1 MPKPLASLS
10 TRTEEFTP
18 RDLPLRQPQDPPRRP
33 FPLERPPAG
42 RIKDAI
48 IRWLEEEL

>member
-1 MPKPLASLS
+1 MAKPLPSLS
-10 TRTEEFTP
+10 TRTQEFTP
-18 RDLPLRQPQDPPRRP
+18 RELPLSAASEAPRPAPRP
-33 FPLERPPAG
+33 YRPPAG